1 MKNIF
6 ITRKLP
12 EEAVSRLREEFE
24 VDMWPSEDEVPPK
37 EVLIEKAKTA
47 HALWTNVADTVDRDV
62 IEAGET
68 LQVIAN
74 LAVGYNNIDVDTAK
88 KRGIIVTNTPG
99 VLTETTADLAFT
111 LMLAAARQTGQAER
125 FLREGKWTSWSP
137 MGFTGMDIFGA
148 TLGIV
153 GMGRIGEGVAR
164 RAAGF
169 DMDVL
174 YHNRTRKPEAESM
187 FGFRYAELDD
197 LLGRSDFVV
206 ILTPLTDE
214 TRGMIGERELGLMK
228 ETAVLVNAA
237 RGGIVDEEA
246 LYEALKNGDIWAAGL
261 DVFEGEPIG
270 ADHKLLTL
278 PNVTALP
285 HIGSASVKTRLAM
298 MRMNAEDIEA
308 VLSGRTPENRVV

>member
-1 MKNIF
+1 MKTIF

-12 EEAVSRLREEFE
+12 EEAVSGLREMFE

-37 EVLIEKAKTA
+37 EVLIEKAQTA

-62 IEAGET
+62 IKAGEN
-68 LQVIAN
+68 LEVIAN
-74 LAVGYNNIDVDTAK
+74 LAVGYNNIDIEAAK
-88 KRGIIVTNTPG
+88 QRGIMVTNTPG

-197 LLGRSDFVV
+197 LLEQSDFVV
-206 ILTPLTDE
+206 ILTPLTEE

-228 ETAVLVNAA
+228 KTAILVNAA

-270 ADHKLLTL
+270 SDHQLLTL

-298 MRMNAEDIEA
+298 MQLNAEDIEA
-308 VLSGRTPENRVV
+308 VFSGRAPENRVV